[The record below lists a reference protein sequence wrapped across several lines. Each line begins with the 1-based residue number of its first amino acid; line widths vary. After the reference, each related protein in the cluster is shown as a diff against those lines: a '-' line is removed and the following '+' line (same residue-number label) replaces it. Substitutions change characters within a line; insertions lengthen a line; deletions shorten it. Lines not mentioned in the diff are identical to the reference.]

1 MAEPASTEL
10 EPWELLYDAVAGG
23 MWLYSHAAF
32 RVETLGELRPEPG
45 TLLVSTHRAE
55 SDVPVLCPS
64 VYSRCRFLFDRH
76 AARLSFAARDDMFD
90 RGFFAGFPDGL
101 PPQMR
106 RALYPLRAGPYLRR
120 VRVHPVPYPGVA
132 WVRVGW
138 AFERLPAGTEL
149 DEAVPRP
156 IAERFRRRAAQAG
169 RPAPRSVGAA
179 LDGVYA
185 DLLWTYC
192 SRDELAS
199 PAYDELWR
207 QRASDGAATLRRLI
221 EHARTSD
228 EMLLFFPEGRPSPDG
243 SIGPLQPGLDLFVR
257 RARPAALQPL
267 SIAYDVLVRGRP
279 RVVVA
284 FGQRLDP
291 GAGPAEERVLAA
303 LRAAMPLTAGALVA
317 YELLAAA
324 DAGRGSV
331 LAGELD
337 RALAGAVAAALDERR
352 PVESGLRG
360 AGRRARLAETL
371 AALIRRGAV
380 SSSDRRRLELDAE
393 RLRADPL
400 VRRSAREHES
410 ARYASL

>member
-149 DEAVPRP
+149 DEAV
-156 IAERFRRRAAQAG
+156 
-169 RPAPRSVGAA
+169 
-179 LDGVYA
+179 
-185 DLLWTYC
+185 
-192 SRDELAS
+192 
-199 PAYDELWR
+199 
-207 QRASDGAATLRRLI
+207 
-221 EHARTSD
+221 
-228 EMLLFFPEGRPSPDG
+228 
-243 SIGPLQPGLDLFVR
+243 
-257 RARPAALQPL
+257 
-267 SIAYDVLVRGRP
+267 RGRSRNASAGVP
-279 RVVVA
+279 R
-284 FGQRLDP
+284 
-291 GAGPAEERVLAA
+291 
-303 LRAAMPLTAGALVA
+303 
-317 YELLAAA
+317 
-324 DAGRGSV
+324 
-331 LAGELD
+331 
-337 RALAGAVAAALDERR
+337 
-352 PVESGLRG
+352 
-360 AGRRARLAETL
+360 
-371 AALIRRGAV
+371 RRGAPHP
-380 SSSDRRRLELDAE
+380 A
-393 RLRADPL
+393 
-400 VRRSAREHES
+400 RSARRS
-410 ARYASL
+410 TASTPISSGRTARATSSPHPRTTSSGASVRATVRRRCGG